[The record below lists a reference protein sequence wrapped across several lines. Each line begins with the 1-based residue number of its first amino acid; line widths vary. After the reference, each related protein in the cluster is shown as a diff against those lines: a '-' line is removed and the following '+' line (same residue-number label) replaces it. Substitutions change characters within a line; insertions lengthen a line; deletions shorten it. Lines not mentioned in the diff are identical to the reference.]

1 MIDISVKDLVKSF
14 DEDENLL
21 DGISFDVQSG
31 ERVGLLGKN
40 GAGKTTLFKILTGE
54 MDYNSGEIA
63 FAQGKKVGLISQ
75 IPVYPA
81 AFTVNDVLR
90 AAFSSLD
97 KIKARMRQLEKT
109 MTEHT
114 PKEVLSEYDALT
126 SRFEAGG
133 GYEIDT
139 ETDKICN
146 GLMISQT
153 QREQLFSSLS
163 GGEKTRVNLARL
175 LLEKTDILLLD
186 EPTNHLDMHAVE
198 WLEEYISRFKGTV
211 LTISHDRY
219 FLDRVVN
226 RIIEISNGKTEFYSG
241 NYSFYVQEKQA
252 RFELQLKQYE
262 KEQAKLSQLGFTLER
277 MKGWGINNR
286 TLYRRAMSIQH
297 RMERIEKTDRPTQEK
312 TLRARFAQ
320 RDFFGDE
327 VLSVKGLGKAYDGRT
342 LFSDVELQVAGGERI
357 ALLGDNGTGKSTF
370 LKLLLGEEAGAGR
383 VKFGP
388 TVKWAY
394 LPQIIHFAHPERTLL
409 DTMLYEKNCSVQT
422 ARDRL
427 GAYLF
432 EGEDVF
438 KTVSSLS
445 GGEQSRLRLCMLM
458 DEKINL
464 LVLDEPTNHLDIAS
478 REWIEDALE
487 DYEGTLIFVSHDRY
501 FVNKFATRIWELEN
515 GHIRDFPCG
524 YEKYRSI
531 KEKEAIA
538 APAPEKPKKERKEKP
553 KTSGSKML
561 EKQVRALEREIEKQ
575 EQLSAQLDTQIE
587 AAASDYQE
595 LARLM
600 AEKQSCDDALTGL
613 MDEWERLSS
622 DLEGAT

>member
-1 MIDISVKDLVKSF
+1 M
-14 DEDENLL
+14 
-21 DGISFDVQSG
+21 
-31 ERVGLLGKN
+31 
-40 GAGKTTLFKILTGE
+40 
-54 MDYNSGEIA
+54 
-63 FAQGKKVGLISQ
+63 
-75 IPVYPA
+75 
-81 AFTVNDVLR
+81 
-90 AAFSSLD
+90 
-97 KIKARMRQLEKT
+97 
-109 MTEHT
+109 
-114 PKEVLSEYDALT
+114 
-126 SRFEAGG
+126 
-133 GYEIDT
+133 
-139 ETDKICN
+139 
-146 GLMISQT
+146 
-153 QREQLFSSLS
+153 
-163 GGEKTRVNLARL
+163 
-175 LLEKTDILLLD
+175 
-186 EPTNHLDMHAVE
+186 
-198 WLEEYISRFKGTV
+198 
-211 LTISHDRY
+211 
-219 FLDRVVN
+219 
-226 RIIEISNGKTEFYSG
+226 
-241 NYSFYVQEKQA
+241 QEKQA

-262 KEQAKLSQLGFTLER
+262 KEQAKLAQLGFTLER

-297 RMERIEKTDRPTQEK
+297 RMERIEKTDRPTQDK
-312 TLRARFAQ
+312 TMRAKFAQ

-370 LKLLLGEEAGAGR
+370 LKILLGEEAGAGR
-383 VKFGP
+383 IKFGP

-394 LPQIIHFAHPERTLL
+394 LPQIIHFSHPERTLL
-409 DTMLYEKNCSVQT
+409 DTMLYEKNCTVQT

-438 KTVSSLS
+438 KTVGSLS

-464 LVLDEPTNHLDIAS
+464 LVLDEPTNHLDIDS
-478 REWIEDALE
+478 REWLEDALE

-515 GHIRDFPCG
+515 RQIRDYLCG

-538 APAPEKPKKERKEKP
+538 APAPEKPKKEHKEKP

-561 EKQVRALEREIEKQ
+561 EKKVRALEREIEKQ
-575 EQLSAQLDTQIE
+575 EALSAELDAKIE
-587 AAASDYQE
+587 AAAADYQE

-600 AEKQSCDDALTGL
+600 EEKQQAEDTLAQMMEQWEALSCELEDAT
-613 MDEWERLSS
+613 
-622 DLEGAT
+622 